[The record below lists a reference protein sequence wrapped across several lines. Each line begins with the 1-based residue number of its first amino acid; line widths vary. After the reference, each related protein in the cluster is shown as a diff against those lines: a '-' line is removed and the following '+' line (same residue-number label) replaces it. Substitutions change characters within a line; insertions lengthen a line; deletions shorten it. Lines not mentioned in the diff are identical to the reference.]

1 MEKVRASLEA
11 SSQKQQQILTNLND
25 LDKTLEKLDA
35 EKAQINAAIQKVSDE
50 LATLEKEMQKRQQE
64 LAESEKKLEAL
75 REKASSSFRNMQKI
89 NAQGWWSFLFSA
101 DSISGVLGAISPD

>member
-35 EKAQINAAIQKVSDE
+35 EKAQINAAIQKS
-50 LATLEKEMQKRQQE
+50 LTNWRL
-64 LAESEKKLEAL
+64 
-75 REKASSSFRNMQKI
+75 
-89 NAQGWWSFLFSA
+89 
-101 DSISGVLGAISPD
+101 